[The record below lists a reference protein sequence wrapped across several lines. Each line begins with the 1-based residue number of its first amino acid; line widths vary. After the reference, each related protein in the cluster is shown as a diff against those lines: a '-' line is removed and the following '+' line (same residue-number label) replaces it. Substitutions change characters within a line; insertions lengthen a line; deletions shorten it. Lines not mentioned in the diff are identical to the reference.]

1 MAGDVLE
8 ENIYERKT
16 KVMTAD
22 NEMNKSLIKGRKN
35 GQKKKRAACLATLLK
50 DKLNSDVVRFTPKSN
65 LSCDKSGCEQVC

>member
-1 MAGDVLE
+1 MARHVLE

-50 DKLNSDVVRFTPKSN
+50 DKLNSDVVRFTTQIKPF
-65 LSCDKSGCEQVC
+65 LQQIRL

>member
-1 MAGDVLE
+1 MARDVLE

-35 GQKKKRAACLATLLK
+35 GQKKKKRAACLATLLK
-50 DKLNSDVVRFTPKSN
+50 DKLNSDVVRFTTQIKPF
-65 LSCDKSGCEQVC
+65 LQQIRL